1 MAHLR
6 VTSLS
11 CFFLIFF
18 FSWVLKIS
26 FFCASI
32 VSRVPVSEGYPLKA
46 SFPFLFI
53 FSRFSFFHFPNFS
66 FFPVFL
72 EKCVSFFFSFFLYS
86 MFVSGFKKKKMFP
99 PWSVLH
105 GDVVS

>member
-11 CFFLIFF
+11 CFSYLFLF
-18 FSWVLKIS
+18 LGAQNQ

-32 VSRVPVSEGYPLKA
+32 ASRVPVSEGYPLKA

-53 FSRFSFFHFPNFS
+53 FSRFSFFHFPIFL
-66 FFPVFL
+66 FFRFFLKNVFICL
-72 EKCVSFFFSFFLYS
+72 FFFSI
-86 MFVSGFKKKKMFP
+86 
-99 PWSVLH
+99 
-105 GDVVS
+105 